1 MGIIKKQSIAG
12 TILAYLGVILGFITT
27 AILYPEAFSKA
38 EIGLLRLLLSV
49 SVLFAQFSGLGFNAV
64 TLRNFPYFRN
74 LKEKHHGFFK
84 LVLLVNLVGFAL
96 AMILFFAIK
105 PWLISQNIEKSY
117 LFVEYI
123 SYLIPL
129 IFFTTFFNALDSY
142 YRAVYNAVKG
152 SLYKEVYQRVFIL
165 AAVLLFYYRAI
176 DFPQL
181 VLLYVIAICLP
192 TLILAWSIY
201 RSGNFVLGD
210 YRGFITKDMARNI
223 RSVAIY
229 GIATSFSGVL
239 ILNIDI
245 VMINDML
252 GLADTG
258 IYSITFYFGT
268 LILIPSRSVIKIAVI
283 VIADGWKSDDRE
295 KIMRIYDKSNR
306 ILSAIGLLLFLGLML
321 NLDQVFDILNPD
333 FEPGRMVIVFIGL
346 ANLIEMF
353 TSVSQYI
360 ISNSKNYKVI
370 SWFLFVFAALLIIT
384 NLLFI
389 PIYGLVGAAIASMIS
404 RLIYNLMSWGYVFY
418 KFKMQP
424 FRWSYF
430 ALIVIGLISYYVGSL
445 IPDFDWYIYTIVVQ
459 STVFT
464 VIFIGLLYLL
474 KFSSDINQTIDN
486 AIRLVLFRK

>member
-1 MGIIKKQSIAG
+1 MGVIKKQSIAG
-12 TILAYLGVILGFITT
+12 TILAYIGVILGFITT
-27 AILYPEAFSKA
+27 AILYPEALSKT
-38 EIGLLRLLLSV
+38 EIGLLRLLVSISV
-49 SVLFAQFSGLGFNAV
+49 IFAQFSGLGFTSV
-64 TLRNFPYFRN
+64 TLRNFPYFRD
-74 LKEKHHGFFK
+74 LKEKHHGFLK
-84 LVLLVNLVGFAL
+84 LVMIVNLLGFLLAL
-96 AMILFFAIK
+96 IVFFVIK

-123 SYLIPL
+123 SYLLPL

-165 AAVLLFYYRAI
+165 AAVLIFYFKII
-176 DFPQL
+176 DFSHL
-181 VLLYVIAICLP
+181 VLLYTIAICLP
-192 TLILAWSIY
+192 TLLLAWSIY
-201 RSGNFVLGD
+201 RSGNFVFGD
-210 YRGFITKDMARNI
+210 FRGFITKDMARNM

-283 VIADGWKSDDRE
+283 VIADGWKSNDRE
-295 KIMRIYDKSNR
+295 KIMEIYDKSNR

-321 NLDQVFDILNPD
+321 NLDQVFDILGPD
-333 FEPGRMVIVFIGL
+333 FEPGRLVIVFIGL

-370 SWFLFVFAALLIIT
+370 SWFLFVFASLLIIT
-384 NLLFI
+384 NLIFI
-389 PIYGLVGAAIASMIS
+389 PIYGLVGAAIASLIS
-404 RLIYNLMSWGYVFY
+404 RFIYNFISWAYVYY

-430 ALIVIGLISYYVGSL
+430 ALIAIGIFSYFIGNLV
-445 IPDFDWYIYTIVVQ
+445 PDFDWFVYTIAAQ
-459 STVFT
+459 SAVFIVLFT
-464 VIFIGLLYLL
+464 GLLYLM
-474 KFSSDINQTIDN
+474 KFSPDINQTIDN
-486 AIRLVLFRK
+486 SIKMILSRK

>member
-12 TILAYLGVILGFITT
+12 TVIAYIGVILGFITT
-27 AILYPEAFSKA
+27 ALLYPEVLSKS
-38 EIGLLRLLLSV
+38 EIGLLRLLVSISV
-49 SVLFAQFSGLGFNAV
+49 IFAQFSGLGFTSV
-64 TLRNFPYFRN
+64 TLRNFPYFRD

-84 LVLLVNLVGFAL
+84 LVLLINLVGFVL

-152 SLYKEVYQRVFIL
+152 SLYKEIYQRIFIL
-165 AAVLLFYYRAI
+165 AAVLLFYFNTI
-176 DFPQL
+176 DFSQL

-192 TLILAWSIY
+192 TLILAWSIH

-210 YRGFITKDMARNI
+210 YRSFITKDMARNM
-223 RSVAIY
+223 RSVALY

-268 LILIPSRSVIKIAVI
+268 LILIPSRSVLKIAVI
-283 VIADGWKSDDRE
+283 VIADGWKSNDRK
-295 KIMRIYDKSNR
+295 KIMEVYDKSNR

-333 FEPGRMVIVFIGL
+333 FEPGRLVIVFIGL

-370 SWFLFVFAALLIIT
+370 SWFLFVFAALLVIT
-384 NLLFI
+384 NLIFI
-389 PIYGLVGAAIASMIS
+389 PLYGLVGAAIASMIS
-404 RLIYNLMSWGYVFY
+404 RFIYNFMSWAYVYFKY
-418 KFKMQP
+418 KMQP
-424 FRWSYF
+424 FKWNYF
-430 ALIVIGLISYYVGSL
+430 ALIAIGLIAYFIGSL
-445 IPDFDWYIYTIVVQ
+445 MPDFDWFVYTIIVQ

-464 VIFIGLLYLL
+464 SVFIALLYFL
-474 KFSSDINQTIDN
+474 KFSDDINQTIDN
-486 AIRLVLFRK
+486 SISFMLSRK